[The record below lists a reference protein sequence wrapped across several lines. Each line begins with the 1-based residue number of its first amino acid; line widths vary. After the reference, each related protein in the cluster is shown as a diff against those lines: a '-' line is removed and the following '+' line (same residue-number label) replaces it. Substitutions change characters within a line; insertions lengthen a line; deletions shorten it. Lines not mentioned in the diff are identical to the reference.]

1 MTPDGSAEKTTAAE
15 REGVGVEKFATVGG
29 LAEWRKTLAL
39 TRGAEQFVRK
49 VRNSWVFAP
58 PLTNV
63 DGAAA
68 VAHRHHHSCQDP
80 AVPGSNPAKK
90 VFQTFQLFPFQ
101 GIRRSFPEVTGRNKV
116 SNGWHE

>member
-1 MTPDGSAEKTTAAE
+1 MLAEQTTADE
-15 REGVGVEKFATVGG
+15 REGAEKFATVGG
-29 LAEWRKTLAL
+29 LAEWKRTIAF

-49 VRNSWVFAP
+49 VRNSLVFAP

-68 VAHRHHHSCQDP
+68 VAHHHHRSRQDP

-90 VFQTFQLFPFQ
+90 VFQTFQLFRSRGILRMSQ
-101 GIRRSFPEVTGRNKV
+101 GVEERNMA
-116 SNGWHE
+116 SIGWHE

>member
-1 MTPDGSAEKTTAAE
+1 MTPDGSAEQTTAAE

-29 LAEWRKTLAL
+29 LAEWRRTLAL

-63 DGAAA
+63 DGVAA
-68 VAHRHHHSCQDP
+68 VAHRHHRSRQDP

-101 GIRRSFPEVTGRNKV
+101 GIRRLFQEVMVRNTV
-116 SNGWHE
+116 SNSWHE